1 MKFREMKQIQ
11 ENDSCLP
18 YSGID
23 LEKTGVHL
31 KKLIER
37 KGYTVK
43 DIQSLLHLSCPQ
55 PVYRWFKGQVLPS
68 VDHLYV
74 LSKLLHV
81 HMEELL
87 QPIEVLA
94 SESVKRKFCF
104 VSDIIIIKN
113 GLLINTAA
121 CRKRRPLA
129 IYWITVQK
137 SIA

>member
-74 LSKLLHV
+74 LSKLLHA

-87 QPIEVLA
+87 QPIETRA
-94 SESVKRKFCF
+94 SDEAKRKICF
-104 VSDIIIIKN
+104 MSDIIIIKS
-113 GLLINTAA
+113 GLILNTAA
-121 CRKRRPLA
+121 CRKLRPLA

>member
-1 MKFREMKQIQ
+1 MKFSENKETQ
-11 ENDSCLP
+11 ENDFCLS

-23 LEKTGVHL
+23 LKKTGIHL
-31 KKLIER
+31 KKLTER

-43 DIQSLLHLSCPQ
+43 DIQRLLHLSCPQ

-87 QPIEVLA
+87 LPLETQVSDDL
-94 SESVKRKFCF
+94 KRKIRFL
-104 VSDIIIIKN
+104 SDTFIIKN
-113 GLLINTAA
+113 ALLLNTAA
-121 CRKRRPLA
+121 CWKRRPLA
-129 IYWITVQK
+129 VYWLTLQRRT
-137 SIA
+137 A

>member
-1 MKFREMKQIQ
+1 MKFSENKETQ
-11 ENDSCLP
+11 ENDFCLS

-23 LEKTGVHL
+23 LKKTGIHL
-31 KKLIER
+31 KKLTER

-43 DIQSLLHLSCPQ
+43 DIQRLLHLSCPQ

-87 QPIEVLA
+87 LPLETQVTDDL
-94 SESVKRKFCF
+94 KGKFRF
-104 VSDIIIIKN
+104 LSDTFIIKN
-113 GLLINTAA
+113 ALLLNTAA
-121 CRKRRPLA
+121 CWKRRPLA
-129 IYWITVQK
+129 VYWLTLQRRT
-137 SIA
+137 A